1 MLLEESWC
9 LSFLRLKAAVK
20 GLIHLLFASKL
31 ILSSY
36 LQISFKFDWI
46 WSFIR
51 KSLWSYSVQSKLM
64 GESVSQGISKHISL
78 SPFHFLSIRVII
90 YVRELCPSSVHFAPA
105 PHNFCT
111 LFHGGWTWVF
121 QHSWLKLKNVLT
133 DQKMDSVIHQI
144 NHYPANK
151 TSKFCKISESFKI
164 LN

>member
-1 MLLEESWC
+1 MLQGESWC

-64 GESVSQGISKHISL
+64 GESVSQGTGISKHISL
-78 SPFHFLSIRVII
+78 SPFHFLSIRVIM
-90 YVRELCPSSVHFAPA
+90 YVRELCPSSVHFALA
-105 PHNFCT
+105 PHNFPYAVSRGVNMSISKLLT
-111 LFHGGWTWVF
+111 QTWKRAVGRNRF
-121 QHSWLKLKNVLT
+121 WLIKRWIALST
-133 DQKMDSVIHQI
+133 R
-144 NHYPANK
+144 
-151 TSKFCKISESFKI
+151 
-164 LN
+164 